1 MKKTGTAFFV
11 DDVRVW
17 EDLIHPHLL
26 EQEKPYEIV
35 KTVTLDKTDYENFI
49 FDMLVSREYL
59 EDPEELS
66 FRSQKWQCF
75 CVQQRG
81 RKDGILVMPDR
92 DGFIE
97 WAAYALE

>member
-1 MKKTGTAFFV
+1 
-11 DDVRVW
+11 
-17 EDLIHPHLL
+17 
-26 EQEKPYEIV
+26 
-35 KTVTLDKTDYENFI
+35 
-49 FDMLVSREYL
+49 MLVSREYL
-59 EDPEELS
+59 EDPDELS

-81 RKDGILVMPDR
+81 RKDGILVMPDQ